1 MIFYVLATC
10 GCFASDLLLTLTW
23 CLKYCFNAMFD
34 FLTMHIFRS
43 FHKFLKSSNPNFP
56 VMSACLNVSQGE
68 QQHRQFNAN
77 VLLTTYSRPTTEHV
91 VHYNRL

>member
-1 MIFYVLATC
+1 
-10 GCFASDLLLTLTW
+10 
-23 CLKYCFNAMFD
+23 MFD

-56 VMSACLNVSQGE
+56 VMSACLNASQGQ

-77 VLLTTYSRPTTEHV
+77 VLLTT
-91 VHYNRL
+91 